1 MFSTQRPNHPHS
13 EAILPT
19 SRVPSWSRLPV
30 RPTLAALSVNLQ
42 QPVEHPQLSTITAS
56 PPDFRDRGEFAVLER
71 VIQTRNDRPRPPGP
85 PADHRMDRPALSQQT
100 TPPRSAAKET
110 SHQTAPA
117 SPRHGTRAAR
127 ARGTSATNGRGP
139 AQATQATAGCQA
151 QAEQPLRTHRNPA
164 HADRRW
170 RGSTVARLSTPRRTR
185 CPQRRQGCVPYRLT
199 WDTGG
204 CREREFAHG

>member
-1 MFSTQRPNHPHS
+1 MPAARACPAGRCPPLIV
-13 EAILPT
+13 ET
-19 SRVPSWSRLPV
+19 SRCWSTPNSPQS
-30 RPTLAALSVNLQ
+30 RPAPLISGIVESSRCSSVSSQ
-42 QPVEHPQLSTITAS
+42 I
-56 PPDFRDRGEFAVLER
+56 
-71 VIQTRNDRPRPPGP
+71 RNDRPRPPGP
-85 PADHRMDRPALSQQT
+85 SADHRMDRPALSQQT

-127 ARGTSATNGRGP
+127 ARGTSATNGRRP

-151 QAEQPLRTHRNPA
+151 QAEQPLHTHRNPG

-204 CREREFAHG
+204 CRGREFTHG